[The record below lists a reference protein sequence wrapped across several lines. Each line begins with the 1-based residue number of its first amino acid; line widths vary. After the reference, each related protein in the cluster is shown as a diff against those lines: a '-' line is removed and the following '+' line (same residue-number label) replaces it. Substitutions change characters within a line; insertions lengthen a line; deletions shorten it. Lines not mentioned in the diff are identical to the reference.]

1 MARRPYAY
9 GQIRGQRQLPALPQE
24 NVRERR
30 KTGRALEEIVSG
42 LPDDIARTLRMMPDK
57 MSRSL
62 EEIRFRAGR
71 PVMVYAGGKEYEMY
85 RSGEKNL
92 SQEEVEKI
100 LDALKKINKILETSP
115 TPDLQQKKLKLTRA
129 KIEKDTRLNAIMKR
143 KQETV
148 DQMSKTNDAS
158 ITILKRAN
166 PGTEITINGKHVSVQ
181 DEITGVEYRRRGTG
195 IVSYGLE

>member
-1 MARRPYAY
+1 MP
-9 GQIRGQRQLPALPQE
+9 P
-24 NVRERR
+24 VRAPSPM
-30 KTGRALEEIVSG
+30 TA
-42 LPDDIARTLRMMPDK
+42 TTWY
-57 MSRSL
+57 
-62 EEIRFRAGR
+62 FWF
-71 PVMVYAGGKEYEMY
+71 
-85 RSGEKNL
+85 L
-92 SQEEVEKI
+92 SVLACQEEVEKI

>member
-1 MARRPYAY
+1 MSGRFGAIIGGSVSALHSIETMVAGNMAQVKTELCA
-9 GQIRGQRQLPALPQE
+9 GMEDNLFALLMQHE
-24 NVRERR
+24 KSR
-30 KTGRALEEIVSG
+30 KQV
-42 LPDDIARTLRMMPDK
+42 
-57 MSRSL
+57 
-62 EEIRFRAGR
+62 
-71 PVMVYAGGKEYEMY
+71 
-85 RSGEKNL
+85 
-92 SQEEVEKI
+92 QEEVEKI